1 MVELCVILSLLAILA
16 LGFVARQQEAK
27 AKSCRV
33 KCAGNH
39 KQVALSHRVFAN
51 DHGDRFTMSLS
62 TNTGGTLELVGTGSV
77 ISHYL
82 NMTKELGA
90 PQILVCPDDRTRTM
104 RRGFLRLLSNTNVSF
119 TVGLDSDETL
129 PNSFVASDNHMTSS
143 LPRVRGIAGLSATN
157 LAGWSQRLHNGGGN
171 FALSDG
177 SVQQA
182 TIVTLRQQVTQALA
196 STRTNSHRLEF
207 P

>member
-1 MVELCVILSLLAILA
+1 MVELCVILSLLGILA

-33 KCAGNH
+33 KCVSNH
-39 KQVALSHRVFAN
+39 KHVALAHRVFGN

-62 TNTGGTLELVGTGSV
+62 TNKGGTLELVGTGSV

-82 NMTKELGA
+82 NMTNELGA

-104 RRGFLRLLSNTNVSF
+104 RRDFLPLLSNTNVSF

-129 PNSFVASDNHMTSS
+129 PNSFLASDNHMTSS
-143 LPRVRGIAGLSATN
+143 LPRVRGIAGLSTTN
-157 LAGWSQRLHNGGGN
+157 LAGWSQRLHDGGGN

-177 SVQQA
+177 SVRQA
-182 TIVTLRQQVTQALA
+182 TSAILWQQVTQALA